1 MKITKTSTLTGNT
14 NTMEL
19 DITDE
24 QIAKWESGTLIQLA
38 MPHLKPEEREFLISG
53 TTPEDWNK
61 LFPEEEEEEEL

>member
-53 TTPEDWNK
+53 TTPEAWNE
-61 LFPEEEEEEEL
+61 LFPEEEEE

>member
-19 DITDE
+19 DITEE
-24 QIAKWESGTLIQLA
+24 QMFNWQHKGMLIQLA

-53 TTPEDWNK
+53 TTPEDWNE
-61 LFPEEEEEEEL
+61 LFPEEEEE